1 MKFRFIAENASEYP
15 VKRMCLVLEV
25 DESSYYKWRKRL
37 PSRHQ
42 LQDEAL
48 TEQIQEIYEDNFQ
61 VYGSPRIHV
70 ELRESGLRCSRKRV
84 ARLMREQGLCVK
96 RRRRRMMTTD
106 SQHSDPVAP
115 NRLKQQFEANAPDQK
130 WLTDITAIW
139 TQEGWLYLAAILDVC
154 SRRIVGW
161 SMSEQRDEQF
171 VTAAFQ
177 MAIAQR
183 RPKAGLL
190 HHSDRGSQY
199 TSLGYQ
205 ALLKRHG
212 VEVSMSRK
220 GNCYDNAMME
230 SFFGTLKEEWVE
242 RQRFEN
248 RRDARTALFSY
259 IETFYNRKR
268 RHSSLG
274 YVSPIAFEEREL
286 WRKEKKRM
294 RRLT

>member
-1 MKFRFIAENASEYP
+1 MKCCFIHEHASEYP
-15 VKRMCLVLEV
+15 VKWMCQALGV

-37 PSRHQ
+37 PSQYQ
-42 LQDEAL
+42 LKDEVLVDHIQD
-48 TEQIQEIYEDNFQ
+48 IYEENWRT
-61 VYGSPRIHV
+61 YGSPRIHV
-70 ELRESGLRCSRKRV
+70 ELRDRGLRCSRKRV

-96 RRRRRMMTTD
+96 SKRRRVVTTD

-115 NRLKQQFEANAPDQK
+115 NLLKQLFEAAEPDQK

-139 TQEGWLYLAAILDVC
+139 TAEGWLYLAAILDVC
-154 SRRIVGW
+154 SRCVVGW
-161 SMSEQRDEQF
+161 SMSEQRDEQLI
-171 VTAAFQ
+171 TAAFQ
-177 MAIAQR
+177 MAAVSR

-212 VEVSMSRK
+212 IQVSMSRK

-242 RQRFEN
+242 RHRFES
-248 RRDARTALFSY
+248 RRQAKTAIFSY

-274 YVSPIAFEEREL
+274 YVSPLTFEEQEL
-286 WRKEKKRM
+286 WRKENANV
-294 RRLT
+294 